1 MADYLMYLR
10 KSRADLEAE
19 ARGEGETLA
28 RHRAT
33 LTDLARRMELNV
45 VEVYEEIVS
54 GDSLAS
60 RPAAQR
66 LLARVGQGGV
76 AGVLCMA
83 PDRLARGDTV
93 DQGLVARAFA
103 STRTLIITP
112 YKTYDPSD
120 EMDEEFFE
128 FNLFMAR
135 REYKAIKR
143 RMQAGRVASVKEGN
157 YLGTRMPYGYRRAF
171 IDRRPSLEP
180 DPEQA
185 PIVRLMFD
193 WYLHGMD
200 GRQVGREA
208 IAARLNSMGLTTAM
222 GKRWTSAS
230 IRIILRNPIYVGLV
244 RWNQR
249 NRALTPAGRTVRT
262 RQGREFTC
270 KGRHAAII
278 DQETFDGVQELL
290 RGHTAPPV
298 PHDGTVENPFAGVL
312 KCGICGRAMVRHIAH
327 GKCSLRC
334 HDRSCATTS
343 IDMAIVDEAVLAGLN
358 AWIAIARRDDAPA
371 LAPGVVSPE
380 RAAVCE
386 QLQRSLDTVS
396 AQRGRLYDL
405 LEQGI
410 YTVDVFTARMAELS
424 RREDGLRAEL
434 ASASSTPTEAEC
446 VRALLP
452 QLLQVVDLYPVSD
465 PTTKNALLKTVVRR
479 IDYHKTRH
487 CYRNQNPAEYL
498 SLDLH
503 PITPKS
509 LRVTL

>member
-1 MADYLMYLR
+1 MPEYCMYLR

-33 LTDLARRMELNV
+33 LTELARRMELNV
-45 VEVYEEIVS
+45 TEVYEEIVS
-54 GDSLAS
+54 GDSLAA
-60 RPAAQR
+60 RPEAQR
-66 LLARVGQGGV
+66 LLARVSEGEV

-83 PDRLARGDTV
+83 PDRLARGDTI
-93 DQGLVARAFA
+93 DQGIVARAFA

-112 YKTYDPSD
+112 YKTFDPSD

-143 RMQAGRVASVKEGN
+143 RMQAGRLASVREGN
-157 YLGTRMPYGYRRAF
+157 YLGTRMPYGYRRAR
-171 IDRRPSLEP
+171 IDGRPSLEP

-185 PIVRLMFD
+185 PIVRLIFD
-193 WYLHGMD
+193 WYLRGMD

-208 IAARLNSMGLTTAM
+208 IAARLNGMGLTTAL

-230 IRIILRNPIYVGLV
+230 IRIILCNPIYIGLV

-249 NRALTPAGRTVRT
+249 NRALTPSGRTVRT

-270 KGRHAAII
+270 PGRHQAII
-278 DQETFDGVQELL
+278 DRATFEGVQELL
-290 RGHTAPPV
+290 QGHTAPPV
-298 PHDGTVENPFAGVL
+298 PRDGTVENPFAGVL
-312 KCGICGRAMVRHIAH
+312 KCGVCGRAMVRHVAH
-327 GKCSLRC
+327 GKTSLRC
-334 HDRSCATTS
+334 HDRSCPTTS
-343 IDMAIVDEAVLAGLN
+343 IDMAIVDDAVLAGLE
-358 AWIAIARRDDAPA
+358 AWIASVSRDDSPAPA
-371 LAPGVVSPE
+371 PGKISPE
-380 RAAVCE
+380 RASMCE
-386 QLQRSLDTVS
+386 QLRRSLDTVS

-405 LEQGI
+405 LEQGV

-434 ASASSTPTEAEC
+434 AEAATTPTEAEC

-452 QLLQVVDLYPVSD
+452 RLLEVVSLYPTAD
-465 PTTKNALLKTVVRR
+465 PTTKNRLLKSVVRR
-479 IDYHKTRH
+479 IDYHKTQH
-487 CYRNQNPAEYL
+487 CYRNQDPAAYL
-498 SLDLH
+498 NLSFH
-503 PITPKS
+503 PVFPVE